1 MNILIEKYGFLFFY
15 IVTFL
20 TFIGIPIPCE
30 IIMPLFG
37 SYLNNYNFSLW
48 NIVIINSISL
58 IASIILYI
66 IGKRIKKENIKS
78 KKILKAF
85 DYYEKHQNIS
95 VLIGRFIPIVRIY
108 ISLVSGINKQ
118 KFLKFFIYSFIG
130 IFIYNSF
137 LIILGYTF
145 ANNIDYIIT
154 IIDKI
159 KDIMIV
165 STIIISVILLKEC
178 VKCKR

>member
-15 IVTFL
+15 IVTFF
-20 TFIGIPIPCE
+20 TFLGIPIPCE

-37 SYLNNYNFSLW
+37 CYLNDYHFRLW
-48 NIVIINSISL
+48 NIVIINCISF

-66 IGKRIKKENIKS
+66 IGKRIKKEKIKS

-137 LIILGYTF
+137 LIILGYAF
-145 ANNIDYIIT
+145 ANNIDYIIMV
-154 IIDKI
+154 IDKI

-165 STIIISVILLKEC
+165 TILIISVILLKEC